1 MAYGPVVVFLG
12 VVLLGCSEA
21 SAPPATTTSIRLE
34 GTIRNAA
41 TQAPI
46 QSAQVILQWSAG
58 AFGTGTRWAETDAE
72 GNYTLDLD
80 AGGSRFKCDGF
91 GMTAQATGFRP
102 SFVQPGSVRCV
113 PEAQRFDFSLE
124 PEA

>member
-1 MAYGPVVVFLG
+1 MAYERIVVFLG
-12 VVLLGCSEA
+12 VILLGCSEA
-21 SAPPATTTSIRLE
+21 SAPATTTSIRLE
-34 GTIRNAA
+34 GTIRNAV

-46 QSAQVILQWSAG
+46 QSAEVILQWSAG
-58 AFGTGTRWAETDAE
+58 AYGTGTRWAETDAE
-72 GNYTLDLD
+72 GKYTLDLD
-80 AGGSRFKCDGF
+80 VGGSRFKCDGF

-102 SFVQPGSVRCV
+102 SFVQPGSVQCV